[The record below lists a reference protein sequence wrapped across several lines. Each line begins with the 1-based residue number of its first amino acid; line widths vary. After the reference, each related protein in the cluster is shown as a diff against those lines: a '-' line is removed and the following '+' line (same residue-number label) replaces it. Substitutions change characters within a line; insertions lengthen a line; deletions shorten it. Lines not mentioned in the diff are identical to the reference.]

1 MISKTMIM
9 PERKRVLTPPF
20 AWIDRRF
27 LFNGFLAELSHHE
40 NLLYFFL
47 VLAADRDGLSFYSY
61 DKICQVL
68 TLTVDDY
75 IQARNGLIDKGLI
88 TFDGRQFQ
96 VLALPPSARHTSSKP
111 FQRTTGCICDYQNFS
126 Q

>member
-27 LFNGFLAELSHHE
+27 LFNGFFAALSPHE

-47 VLAADRDGLSFYSY
+47 VLAADRDGLSFYNY

-75 IQARNGLIDKGLI
+75 IKARNGLIDKGLI
-88 TFDGRQFQ
+88 AFDGRQFQ
-96 VLALPPSARHTSSKP
+96 VLALPPHGRGKRNIP
-111 FQRTTGCICDYQNFS
+111 FQRTAECIRHQDFS
-126 Q
+126 P

>member
-20 AWIDRRF
+20 AWVDRRF
-27 LFNGFLAELSHHE
+27 LFNGFFAALNPHE

-88 TFDGRQFQ
+88 AFDGRQFQ
-96 VLALPPSARHTSSKP
+96 VLTLPSQARRSNSMP
-111 FQRTTGCICDYQNFS
+111 FQRTAECIRHQDFS
-126 Q
+126 P